1 MQKRSGFS
9 LIELLVVVAIVM
21 ILSAVAIPG
30 MKEAIMTSQHSAAV
44 QTIRTI
50 HATQAQ
56 FYSQFR
62 RFAKDLGELASVRL
76 MDREM
81 ASGERSGYRFSLNGG
96 ESGYTIHAD
105 PLKDGQSGRI
115 QYYSDDT
122 LTVRQSPGPDQASAD
137 SPPL

>member
-1 MQKRSGFS
+1 MKRRAGFS

-30 MKEAIMTSQHSAAV
+30 MKEAIMTSHHSAAV

-56 FYSQFR
+56 FYGQFR
-62 RFAKDLGELASVRL
+62 RFAKDLGELASARL
-76 MDREM
+76 IDREM

-105 PLKDGQSGRI
+105 PLKEGQTGRVH
-115 QYYSDDT
+115 YYSDDT
-122 LTVRQSPGPDQASAD
+122 LTVRQSPGPEPASAD